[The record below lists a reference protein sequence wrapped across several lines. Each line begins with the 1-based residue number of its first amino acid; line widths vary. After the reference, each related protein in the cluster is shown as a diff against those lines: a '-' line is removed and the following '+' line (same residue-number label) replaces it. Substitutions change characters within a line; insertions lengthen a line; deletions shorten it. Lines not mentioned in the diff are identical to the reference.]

1 MFMSMEDTLQG
12 QSNYRTLNL
21 RNIKLSFT
29 HIMFITSNTRL
40 SCMFETEK
48 PWHTKNLQR
57 NVAAAYA
64 FTSHDNTRKRK
75 TYLCA
80 NVHTRETLNQHDFCQ
95 DKRSRQRCCLLKA
108 LACMCMFMRCSTGHA
123 CSWFKLLWRC
133 VNYRDQQPSLHRSFT
148 HSMYIHKI
156 VACVYVLGHTH
167 VSHVCN
173 DKTEVLLAYSFG
185 FWWAAVG
192 IVTHAYVS
200 SIMFML
206 VMHTFSTF
214 SRDCCVWTKI
224 HETTDKCLISATCQ
238 LFILCLDS
246 ITLSTRWWWC

>member
-1 MFMSMEDTLQG
+1 MHSQVMTTRASAKRTCAPMYIQERLLTNTTFAKTKGQG
-12 QSNYRTLNL
+12 NGAVYLRHLHVCVCSRVVVQVMRVHGSNFCGAVST
-21 RNIKLSFT
+21 IG
-29 HIMFITSNTRL
+29 TSSR
-40 SCMFETEK
+40 
-48 PWHTKNLQR
+48 R
-57 NVAAAYA
+57 YI
-64 FTSHDNTRKRK
+64 D
-75 TYLCA
+75 
-80 NVHTRETLNQHDFCQ
+80 
-95 DKRSRQRCCLLKA
+95 RSRT
-108 LACMCMFMRCSTGHA
+108 ACI
-123 CSWFKLLWRC
+123 
-133 VNYRDQQPSLHRSFT
+133 Y
-148 HSMYIHKI
+148 KI

-214 SRDCCVWTKI
+214 SRDCCVWTKT